1 MERVRLPVFAVVLA
15 SACLALA
22 SPVQA
27 ATKRCSSVTGHP
39 GGSATW
45 KIEQIRVTA
54 GFSCKRARGDIR
66 TWVGYGGMM
75 DNPQALTPWRCRFG
89 TRPRC
94 TLRTNFG
101 GTKPMRTYTMRFRI
115 RNV

>member
-1 MERVRLPVFAVVLA
+1 MERVRVSLFVIALA
-15 SACLALA
+15 CACLALA

-45 KIEQIRVTA
+45 KIDQIRVTS
-54 GFSCKRARGDIR
+54 GFSCKRARSNIR
-66 TWVGYGGMM
+66 TWVGFGGMM
-75 DNPQALTPWRCRFG
+75 DNPEALAPWRCRFG
-89 TRPRC
+89 TRPSC
-94 TLRTNFG
+94 TLRTTLG
-101 GTKPMRTYTMRFRI
+101 GTKPMRTYKLRFRI